1 METAQPRFHVE
12 TRRATVGTAERR
24 GYSDAVRAP
33 VFAVAAVAAILGAGV
48 ALALGSLIGADRRLA
63 RPPSSSRARSPR
75 PTRRP
80 PRVPALGNGFDP
92 AAIYARRAPGVVTLY
107 ADLGADGESQ
117 GSGFVVD
124 AKGTILTNAHVV
136 TNVAESGGGTVHGA
150 EKLYVEFR
158 DGDRVPATIVG
169 WDLFSDVAVV
179 RVDPADHALAPVPLG
194 NSSTVVVGTP
204 VAAIGSPFD
213 EQSSLSVGVVS
224 ATDRTIDSLT
234 SGYSVADAIQIDAPI
249 NRGNSGGPL
258 FDARG
263 RVIGINAQIRS
274 TSGNAEGV
282 GFAIPID
289 TARRAL
295 EQLLRTGKVAY
306 AYVGVTTQDVTPG
319 LARKFGFD
327 SPARRPDREG
337 RARHAGRPRRAAR
350 RHAHGRL
357 QRPRGLARR
366 RRDRR
371 ASTACAVAGAEDVS
385 RAVARLAAGQRV
397 TFTVLRGGTDRRV
410 VQVTLAERPA

>member
-1 METAQPRFHVE
+1 METRPRQRVE
-12 TRRATVGTAERR
+12 PTERR
-24 GYSDAVRAP
+24 GYSDSVRAP

-48 ALALGSLIGADRRLA
+48 ALALGSLIGATDGSTTTVVVQSTLTEA
-63 RPPSSSRARSPR
+63 DAPSAA
-75 PTRRP
+75 
-80 PRVPALGNGFDP
+80 VPALGNRFDP

-107 ADLGADGESQ
+107 ADLGADGQSQ

-136 TNVAESGGGTVHGA
+136 TNVAESSGGTVKGA

-158 DGDRVPATIVG
+158 DGDRVPATIIG
-169 WDLFSDVAVV
+169 WDLFSDVAAV

-194 NSSTVVVGTP
+194 HSSTVVVGTP
-204 VAAIGSPFD
+204 VAAIGSPFG

-289 TARRAL
+289 TAKRAL
-295 EQLLRTGKVAY
+295 DQLLRTGKVAY

-319 LARKFGFD
+319 LAKKFGLD
-327 SPARRPDREG
+327 SPHGALIAKVEPG
-337 RARHAGRPRRAAR
+337 TPAAR
-350 RHAHGRL
+350 AGLHGGTHTVDYNGREVSL
-357 QRPRGLARR
+357 GGDVIVGIDGMR
-366 RRDRR
+366 
-371 ASTACAVAGAEDVS
+371 VAGADDVS
-385 RAVARLAAGQRV
+385 RAVARLAAGQQV
-397 TFTVLRGGTDRRV
+397 TFTVLRGGTDRRAV
-410 VQVTLAERPA
+410 KVTLAERPA

>member
-1 METAQPRFHVE
+1 
-12 TRRATVGTAERR
+12 
-24 GYSDAVRAP
+24 VRAP
-33 VFAVAAVAAILGAGV
+33 VFAVAAVAAILGAGL
-48 ALALGSLIGADRRLA
+48 ALALGSLVGVSDGSTTTVVVQNTVTEADAGATA
-63 RPPSSSRARSPR
+63 I
-75 PTRRP
+75 
-80 PRVPALGNGFDP
+80 PALGNGFDP

-107 ADLGADGESQ
+107 ADLGADGQSQ

-136 TNVAESGGGTVHGA
+136 TNVAEGGGVSVKGA

-158 DGDRVPATIVG
+158 DGDRVPAAIIG
-169 WDLFSDVAVV
+169 WDLFSDVAAV
-179 RVDPADHALAPVPLG
+179 RVDPDAHALAPVPLG
-194 NSSTVVVGTP
+194 HSSTVLVGTP
-204 VAAIGSPFD
+204 VAAIGSPFG

-258 FDARG
+258 FDAHG

-274 TSGNAEGV
+274 ASGNAEGV

-289 TARRAL
+289 TAKRAL
-295 EQLLRTGKVAY
+295 DQLLRTGKVAY

-319 LARKFGFD
+319 LARTFGLD
-327 SPARRPDREG
+327 SPHGALIAKVEPG
-337 RARHAGRPRRAAR
+337 TPAAR
-350 RHAHGRL
+350 AGLHGATRTVDYNGREVSL
-357 QRPRGLARR
+357 GGDVIVDIDGMR
-366 RRDRR
+366 
-371 ASTACAVAGAEDVS
+371 VAGADDVS

-397 TFTVLRGGTDRRV
+397 TFTVLRGGTDRRAV
-410 VQVTLAERPA
+410 KVTLAERPA

>member
-1 METAQPRFHVE
+1 M
-12 TRRATVGTAERR
+12 
-24 GYSDAVRAP
+24 RAP

-48 ALALGSLIGADRRLA
+48 AVALGNLIGGNDGSTTTVVVQSVQRTLTEAD
-63 RPPSSSRARSPR
+63 PPA
-75 PTRRP
+75 TA
-80 PRVPALGNGFDP
+80 VPALGNRFDP

-136 TNVAESGGGTVHGA
+136 TNVAESSGTSVKGA

-158 DGDRVPATIVG
+158 DGDRVPATIIG
-169 WDLFSDVAVV
+169 WDLFSDVAAV
-179 RVDPADHALAPVPLG
+179 RVDPAGHALTPVPLG
-194 NSSTVVVGTP
+194 HSSTVVVGTP
-204 VAAIGSPFD
+204 VAAIGSPFG

-289 TARRAL
+289 TAKRAL
-295 EQLLRTGKVAY
+295 DQLLQSGKVAY

-319 LARKFGFD
+319 LAKKFGLD
-327 SPARRPDREG
+327 SPHGALIAKVEPG
-337 RARHAGRPRRAAR
+337 TPAAR
-350 RHAHGRL
+350 AGLHGGTHTVDYNGREVSL
-357 QRPRGLARR
+357 GG
-366 RRDRR
+366 D
-371 ASTACAVAGAEDVS
+371 VIVDIDGMHVDGADDVS
-385 RAVARLAAGQRV
+385 RAVAKLAAGQQV
-397 TFTVLRGGTDRRV
+397 TFTVLRGGTDKRAV
-410 VQVTLAERPA
+410 KVTLGERPA

>member
-1 METAQPRFHVE
+1 
-12 TRRATVGTAERR
+12 
-24 GYSDAVRAP
+24 VRAP
-33 VFAVAAVAAILGAGV
+33 VFAVAAVAAILGAGIAV
-48 ALALGSLIGADRRLA
+48 ALGSLVGSDDGSTTTVVLPSTVTEADA
-63 RPPSSSRARSPR
+63 PAVA
-75 PTRRP
+75 
-80 PRVPALGNGFDP
+80 VPALGNRFDP

-124 AKGTILTNAHVV
+124 DRGTILTNAHVV
-136 TNVAESGGGTVHGA
+136 TNVAENTGGSVKGA

-158 DGDRVPATIVG
+158 DGDRVPATIIG
-169 WDLFSDVAVV
+169 WDLFSDVAAV
-179 RVDPADHALAPVPLG
+179 RVDPAGHALAPVPLG
-194 NSSTVVVGTP
+194 HSSTVVVGTP
-204 VAAIGSPFD
+204 VAAIGSPFG

-289 TARRAL
+289 TAKRAL
-295 EQLLRTGKVAY
+295 DQLLRTGKVAY

-319 LARKFGFD
+319 LAKKFGLD
-327 SPARRPDREG
+327 APHGALIAKVEPGTPASRAGLHGATHTVDYNGREVSLG
-337 RARHAGRPRRAAR
+337 GDVIVEIGGMHV
-350 RHAHGRL
+350 
-357 QRPRGLARR
+357 
-366 RRDRR
+366 D
-371 ASTACAVAGAEDVS
+371 GADDVS
-385 RAVARLAAGQRV
+385 RAVATLAAGQQV
-397 TFTVLRGGTDRRV
+397 AFTVLRGGTDRRV
-410 VQVTLAERPA
+410 VKVTLGERPA

>member
-1 METAQPRFHVE
+1 M
-12 TRRATVGTAERR
+12 RA
-24 GYSDAVRAP
+24 S
-33 VFAVAAVAAILGAGV
+33 VFAIAAVAAILGAGL
-48 ALALGSLIGADRRLA
+48 ALALGSVTGLTDGGSRTVVVERTPAAADA
-63 RPPSSSRARSPR
+63 PA
-75 PTRRP
+75 TA
-80 PRVPALGNGFDP
+80 VPELGNGFDP

-107 ADLGADGESQ
+107 ADLGPDGQSQ

-124 AKGTILTNAHVV
+124 AKGTILTNAHVI
-136 TNVAESGGGTVHGA
+136 TNVAAVGSSSIRGA
-150 EKLYVEFR
+150 RKLYAEFR

-169 WDLFSDVAVV
+169 WDLFSDVGVV
-179 RVDPADHALAPVPLG
+179 RVAPAAHALAPVPLG
-194 NSSTVVVGTP
+194 TSSTVVVGTP
-204 VAAIGSPFD
+204 VAAIGSPFG

-234 SGYSVADAIQIDAPI
+234 SGYSVPGAIQIDAPI

-295 EQLLRTGKVAY
+295 DQLVRTGHVVY

-319 LARKFGFD
+319 LARKFGFTT
-327 SPARRPDREG
+327 
-337 RARHAGRPRRAAR
+337 RHGALIAKVEPGTPAAR
-350 RHAHGRL
+350 AGLRGGTRTVDYN
-357 QRPRGLARR
+357 GLAVSLGGDVIVGIDGMR
-366 RRDRR
+366 
-371 ASTACAVAGAEDVS
+371 VAGADDVS

-397 TFTVLRGGTDRRV
+397 TFTVLRGGTTRKL
-410 VQVTLAERPA
+410 VQVELAERPA